1 MLSQVSNAAKEI
13 PNGNLHCFG
22 NAKQCFNGN
31 DFFSPFDLADI
42 FGVQGHGFGQL
53 FLGKTGFFPIQ
64 ANGIAND
71 FTVPQNRLSLWICH
85 APKIA
90 ETSLL
95 LTPATCWYFLLAIL
109 LKVLKIAKANFNGR
123 VTTRTDT
130 GV

>member
-13 PNGNLHCFG
+13 PNGNLHYFG
-22 NAKQCFNGN
+22 NAKQCFNRN

-42 FGVQGHGFGQL
+42 FGVQGGGFGQL
-53 FLGKTGFFPIQ
+53 FLSKTGLFPIQ

-71 FTVPQNRLSLWICH
+71 FTVPQNWLSLWICH

-95 LTPATCWYFLLAIL
+95 LTPATCWYFMLAIL
-109 LKVLKIAKANFNGR
+109 LKALKIAKTNFNSR
-123 VTTRTDT
+123 VSTGTVT